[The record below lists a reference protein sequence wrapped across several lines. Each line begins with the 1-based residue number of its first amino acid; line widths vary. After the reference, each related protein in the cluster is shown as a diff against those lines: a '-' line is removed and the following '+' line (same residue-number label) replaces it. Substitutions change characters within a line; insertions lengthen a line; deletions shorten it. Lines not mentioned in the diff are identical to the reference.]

1 MTEVPPQSS
10 LGVQPSRRAVRL
22 WTGLLV
28 AIWLLVQIAAVMFSF
43 AQSAG
48 FREQE
53 LRAGTALQ
61 EQGFDGRGTRA
72 GYWHASAVAA
82 GTAALAMV
90 FIAGGAGLVLGTPW
104 AWRVLLAGGVLQI
117 LFTAATQVWQ
127 ATLPEHLDAG
137 PLTGGSL
144 GVMGAVIGILLWNV
158 IPVGIL
164 ILTLS
169 VRPTRS

>member
-1 MTEVPPQSS
+1 M
-10 LGVQPSRRAVRL
+10 

-28 AIWLLVQIAAVMFSF
+28 AVWILIQIAAVMVSF
-43 AQSAG
+43 AQSEG
-48 FREQE
+48 FRY
-53 LRAGTALQ
+53 RARDATANMSAH
-61 EQGFDGRGTRA
+61 EPDMAGTRA

-90 FIAGGAGLVLGTPW
+90 FIAGGTGLVLAARW
-104 AWRVLLAGGVLQI
+104 AWWVLKGGAVLQI
-117 LFTAATQVWQ
+117 LFTVATQVWQ
-127 ATLPEHLDAG
+127 ATLPEHVDAG

-169 VRPTRS
+169 ARPTES